1 MKKLILSSLL
11 AVAAVSASAAEASI
25 TYTYAGNDLL
35 SWGRFK
41 AETYDVAIR
50 LNDPA
55 LVGKKITSLR
65 AVLNASEGI
74 ESTSLWL
81 SKELKLENIDGVKK
95 NVPDTYSKEVAV
107 EKVVIPGVA
116 ESAGQLSATLD
127 TPYEITDE
135 GIYVGYTLIVPSP
148 ADGEVLTEEQREP
161 VMVSPCENAGS
172 LYVRAS
178 KDFLS
183 WTNYSSNINAS
194 AAIYVTVEGEFAE
207 YSVDLQ
213 KLSDVYAAAGEDFS
227 VRATLFNIG
236 ADPISQLGYTYSI
249 GEESFESVL
258 DFDDPLQPHFVNPAT
273 VMLPIAAVSG
283 LGEYTLDVNIT
294 SINGHPNGS
303 AETSAS
309 SKLTVMSYV
318 PVHRPMLEEFTGTW
332 CGWCPRG
339 MLALQLLN
347 EEYGDNV
354 VLAAYHTNDPMAT
367 PSLPKEIGG
376 CPTSTLNRG
385 ALIDPFF
392 GTSSNKTFGIRQDVL
407 TSMETGVT
415 AGIEATAGWA
425 DDAKTAVRVT
435 TLASFYENKT
445 KPGYKIGYLLVCNGI
460 TGEGENWP
468 QSNYYASYAGTYTGT
483 LLEPLTKLPAYIV
496 RMQFDDVVVD
506 VSGMMGV
513 EGSLPDV
520 VRYGS
525 AYEHSFTIDISGNE
539 LVQDKGQ
546 VYAVAFILNPDGTIL
561 NSVKVKVGE
570 DSGVDRI
577 PAGSIEKS
585 AEYYNLSGLRVSTP
599 QHGVFLKVSRMADG
613 SVKTSKVILK

>member
-236 ADPISQLGYTYSI
+236 ADPISQLGYSYSI

>member
-127 TPYEITDE
+127 SPYEITDE

-183 WTNYSSNINAS
+183 WTNYSSTINAA

-213 KLSDVYAAAGEDFS
+213 KLSNVYAAAGEDFS

-236 ADPISQLGYTYSI
+236 VEPVLQLGYSYSI

-303 AETSAS
+303 QDTSAS

-339 MLALQLLN
+339 MLSMELLN
-347 EEYGDNV
+347 EEFGENV
-354 VLAAYHTNDPMAT
+354 VLAAYHVNDPMAA
-367 PSLPKEIGG
+367 PALPVGIQG
-376 CPTSTLNRG
+376 CPTSMLNRNG
-385 ALIDPFF
+385 MMDPYF
-392 GTSSNKTFGIRQDVL
+392 GTASNKTFGMRQDVL
-407 TSMETGVT
+407 NSMETGVT
-415 AGIEATAGWA
+415 AGIEAAAVWT

-435 TLASFYENKT
+435 ALPTFYEDKDSAD
-445 KPGYKIGYLLVCNGI
+445 YKIGYLLVCNGI
-460 TGEGENWP
+460 TGEGANWP
-468 QSNYYASYAGTYTGT
+468 QSNYYSTYAGSYTGT

>member
-1 MKKLILSSLL
+1 M
-11 AVAAVSASAAEASI
+11 VE
-25 TYTYAGNDLL
+25 D
-35 SWGRFK
+35 
-41 AETYDVAIR
+41 
-50 LNDPA
+50 
-55 LVGKKITSLR
+55 
-65 AVLNASEGI
+65 LNASEGI

-116 ESAGQLSATLD
+116 ESAGQLSATID

-148 ADGEVLTEEQREP
+148 ADGEELTEEQREP
-161 VMVSPCENAGS
+161 IMVSPCDNAES
-172 LYVRAS
+172 FCIRAS

-183 WTNYSSNINAS
+183 WTDFNSTVKAG

-213 KLSDVYAAAGEDFS
+213 KLSNVYVAADEDFS

-236 ADPISQLGYTYSI
+236 VEPISQLGYSYSI

-258 DFDDPLQPHFVNPAT
+258 DFDDPLQPHFVHPAT

-283 LGEYTLDVNIT
+283 LGKYTLDVNIT

-303 AETSAS
+303 KDTSAS

-332 CGWCPRG
+332 CGRSPRG
-339 MLALQLLN
+339 MLSMELLN
-347 EEYGDNV
+347 EEFGDNV
-354 VLAAYHTNDPMAT
+354 VLAAYHVNDPMAA
-367 PSLPKEIGG
+367 PALPVYVGG
-376 CPTSTLNRG
+376 CPTSMLNRNG
-385 ALIDPFF
+385 MMDPFI
-392 GTSSNKTFGIRQDVL
+392 GTASNNKTFGMRQDVL
-407 TSMETGVT
+407 NSMETGVT
-415 AGIEATAGWA
+415 AGIEAAAVWT

-435 TLASFYENKT
+435 ALPTFYEDKDSAD
-445 KPGYKIGYLLVCNGI
+445 YKIGYLLVCNGI
-460 TGEGENWP
+460 TGEGANWP
-468 QSNYYASYAGTYTGT
+468 QSNYYSTYAGTYTGT

-599 QHGVFLKVSRMADG
+599 QHGVFVKVSRMADG